1 MTRKYITLN
10 KNWRTDFD
18 WQDKNDHPVNY
29 NEVPTPA
36 IARKAFAVSVLKNNK
51 NRIEKLIEQGK
62 TYEEIVLPKMVSK
75 YMQKKY
81 NISDKLI
88 ELLLKEKNIGINYEN
103 KQKQIG
109 QCMTSRRIANTPR
122 EALGGTQ

>member
-29 NEVPTPA
+29 SEVETSPPT
-36 IARKAFAVSVLKNNK
+36 KAF
-51 NRIEKLIEQGK
+51 EKM
-62 TYEEIVLPKMVSK
+62 VLPKMVSK

-88 ELLLKEKNIGINYEN
+88 ELLLKEKNIEINYEN
-103 KQKQIG
+103 KQKEIG
-109 QCMTSRRIANTPR
+109 RCLTSRRIANTPR
-122 EALGGTQ
+122 EALGGTK